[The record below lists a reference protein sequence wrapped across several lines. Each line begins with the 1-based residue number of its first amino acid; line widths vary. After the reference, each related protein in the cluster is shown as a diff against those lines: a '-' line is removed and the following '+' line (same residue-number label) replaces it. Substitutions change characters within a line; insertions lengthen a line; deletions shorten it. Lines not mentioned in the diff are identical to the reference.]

1 MRKIGN
7 IKKPVFRVLRSSS
20 QPPPKG
26 GGGTFG
32 AKYLKVGKPP
42 ANRLGRT
49 ISLGGICDAFF
60 KNSVAP
66 RRCQSAAPRFVAV
79 FNEEHRSTG
88 HLTQKHLHH
97 AHRGR
102 SKGGAGGVGV
112 GGWMGGSDVS
122 LRQTYVSYLG
132 EFVNMWLNPRLRP
145 KRRTR
150 TKLLAVQLGER
161 ASESKEA
168 SAEGGGQAVR
178 KGVGGWDSEKQVL
191 VEEEEE
197 KEEESAEARR
207 LEILKSRAPN

>member
-7 IKKPVFRVLRSSS
+7 ITKPVFRVLRSSS

-42 ANRLGRT
+42 ANRLGRM
-49 ISLGGICDAFF
+49 ISLGGINDAFF
-60 KNSVAP
+60 QTSVAP

-79 FNEEHRSTG
+79 FTEEHLSTG
-88 HLTQKHLHH
+88 HHTHKHLHH
-97 AHRGR
+97 AHRRGR
-102 SKGGAGGVGV
+102 SSK
-112 GGWMGGSDVS
+112 GGWMGGIDVS